1 MDKIDLTCDNLGK
14 KYEDK
19 IIFRD
24 LSFKL
29 ENKSSLVVTG
39 KNGSG
44 KSTLIKILANVIKES
59 RGSYII
65 RINEKE
71 ILRENFFRITGFL
84 SPYLNLYDELTGYEN
99 LEFFYT
105 LKFRNKISKT
115 SLEEKIKFIL
125 EEVNLY
131 PRRNDFMKNYSSG
144 MRQRLKLAFAVINE
158 PLLLLLDE
166 PRTNLDNEGIDVVYK
181 FANRQRENG
190 ILIIATNEIEDTN
203 LCEEKINIEDF
214 KNN

>member
-29 ENKSSLVVTG
+29 VNKSSLVVTG